1 MEEPILLTPVTRL
14 EDGSFEVRS
23 PGVGWWSRHPHAG
36 ALLGAGSGV
45 GYLDYQN
52 RRFAL
57 VLPEGAAGR
66 LKGGVPSKRKTAVE
80 YGEILFRLAAVE
92 AGETVDGELDAPG
105 RGRGDLPE
113 GAKAVTAPT
122 DGVFY
127 RRPAPDAAPFVE
139 PGGKVEAGQPV
150 GLVEVMKTFNQILY
164 GGPGFPDSAEV
175 LEIRAEEGAE
185 IRSGDVLVV
194 VR

>member
-1 MEEPILLTPVTRL
+1 MIAPN
-14 EDGSFEVRS
+14 S
-23 PGVGWWSRHPHAG
+23 PR
-36 ALLGAGSGV
+36 
-45 GYLDYQN
+45 
-52 RRFAL
+52 
-57 VLPEGAAGR
+57 AA
-66 LKGGVPSKRKTAVE
+66 
-80 YGEILFRLAAVE
+80 
-92 AGETVDGELDAPG
+92 
-105 RGRGDLPE
+105 
-113 GAKAVTAPT
+113 AKAVTAPT

-139 PGGKVEAGQPV
+139 PGGRVEAGQPV